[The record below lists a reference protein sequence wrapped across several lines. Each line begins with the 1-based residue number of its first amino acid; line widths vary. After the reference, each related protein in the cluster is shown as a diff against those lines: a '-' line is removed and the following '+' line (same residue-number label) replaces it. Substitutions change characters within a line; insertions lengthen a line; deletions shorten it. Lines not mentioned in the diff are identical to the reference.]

1 MPRQTASTPVNDS
14 LNPVGIFTSL
24 VVNFDLIVQLVRRE
38 ISGRYRGSVMGFF
51 WTLLN
56 PLMMLAI
63 YTFVF
68 GYIFDFRRANV
79 DLPEGMFPLNLF
91 CGLIVHG
98 FFAEGINRAP
108 VLISNNANYVKKVVF
123 PIEILPW
130 VTVWSTAFHTLMSF
144 LVLCLFNLVVTG
156 GIPWTVVFLPVVFLP
171 YILFM
176 VGLIWLFSA
185 LGVFISDI
193 KQLMGMLTTALLFL
207 SPIFYPVTALPPA
220 LQSVIYLNPLTLI
233 ISQARDVML
242 WGKLPDFAALGLYL
256 GVASIVAIIGFVW
269 FQKSR
274 RGFADVV

>member
-1 MPRQTASTPVNDS
+1 MHSQQPSNPVNDS
-14 LNPVGIFTSL
+14 LNPIGIVSSL
-24 VVNFDLIVQLVRRE
+24 VVNIDLIRQLAMRE
-38 ISGRYRGSVMGFF
+38 ISSRYRGSVMGFF

-68 GYIFDFRRANV
+68 GYIFDFRRGDV

-108 VLISNNANYVKKVVF
+108 VLISNNTNYVKKVLF

-130 VTVWSTAFHTLMSF
+130 VTVGASTFHSFMSF
-144 LVLCLFNLVVTG
+144 LVLCLFNLLVTG

-171 YILFM
+171 YILLM
-176 VGLIWLFSA
+176 VGLIWMFSA
-185 LGVFISDI
+185 LGVFLSDI
-193 KQLMGMLTTALLFL
+193 RQIMGMLTTALLFL
-207 SPIFYPVTALPPA
+207 SPIFYPVTALPAA

-233 ISQARDVML
+233 IGQARDVML
-242 WGKLPDFAALGLYL
+242 WGKLPDFAALGLYSL
-256 GVASIVAIIGFVW
+256 VAIAVAVTGFAW

-274 RGFADVV
+274 RGFADVL